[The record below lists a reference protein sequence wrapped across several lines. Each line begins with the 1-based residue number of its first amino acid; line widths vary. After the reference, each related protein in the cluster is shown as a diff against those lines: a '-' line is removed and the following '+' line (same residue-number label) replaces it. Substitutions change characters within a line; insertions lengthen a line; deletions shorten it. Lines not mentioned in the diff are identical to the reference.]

1 MLCFFCFEDI
11 SQKLHIMLFYFPDQ
25 KVVIWPNLAST
36 EINKYS
42 TIPSK
47 EYTQT
52 KIYEYATK
60 QDRMNNYCGDSF
72 QCVNTFYKGDLGFV
86 SEYQLTFC
94 PQTTNELAQL

>member
-1 MLCFFCFEDI
+1 
-11 SQKLHIMLFYFPDQ
+11 MLFYFPDQ

-72 QCVNTFYKGDLGFV
+72 QCVNTFYKRGFR
-86 SEYQLTFC
+86 FC
-94 PQTTNELAQL
+94 LRISTNLLPTNHK